1 MLEILTTG
9 GTIDKVYFDKKSNYE
24 VGDPFVEELL
34 HKMNVNISFKVKSL
48 MKIDSLDM
56 TDIHREEIL
65 NYLKNSTA
73 NNFLITHGTDSIVE
87 TAIYLKKISDKTIV
101 VLTGSLKP
109 AIFIDNDAIFN
120 VGSALTSAQILK
132 NGVYIVINGQ
142 VFNPDNVRK
151 NLEKNIFETIN

>member
-34 HKMNVNISFKVKSL
+34 HKMNVNISFMVKSL
-48 MKIDSLDM
+48 MRIDSLDM

-65 NYLKNSTA
+65 NYVKNSTA

-87 TAIYLKKISDKTIV
+87 TAIYLKKISDKTI

>member
-34 HKMNVNISFKVKSL
+34 RKMNVNISFKVKSL

-56 TDIHREEIL
+56 TDIHRKEIL
-65 NYLKNSTA
+65 NYVNNSDA

-87 TAIYLKKISDKTIV
+87 TAIFLKKFSDKTI

>member
-34 HKMNVNISFKVKSL
+34 RKMNVNISFKVKSL

-56 TDIHREEIL
+56 TDIDREEIL
-65 NYLKNSTA
+65 NYIKNSNA

-87 TAIYLKKISDKTIV
+87 TAIYLKKISDKTI

-142 VFNPDNVRK
+142 VFSPDNVRK

>member
-9 GTIDKVYFDKKSNYE
+9 GTIDKVYFDNKSNYE

-34 HKMNVNISFKVKSL
+34 RKMNVNISFKVKSL

-65 NYLKNSTA
+65 NYIKNSNA

-87 TAIYLKKISDKTIV
+87 TAIYLKKISDKTI

-151 NLEKNIFETIN
+151 NLDKNIFETIN

>member
-56 TDIHREEIL
+56 TDIDREEIL
-65 NYLKNSTA
+65 NYIKNS
-73 NNFLITHGTDSIVE
+73 NSINFLITHGTDSIVE
-87 TAIYLKKISDKTIV
+87 TAIYLKKISDKTI

>member
-34 HKMNVNISFKVKSL
+34 RKMNVNISFKVKSL

-65 NYLKNSTA
+65 NYVKNSTA

-101 VLTGSLKP
+101 LTGSLKP

-132 NGVYIVINGQ
+132 KGVYIVINGQ

>member
-1 MLEILTTG
+1 
-9 GTIDKVYFDKKSNYE
+9 
-24 VGDPFVEELL
+24 
-34 HKMNVNISFKVKSL
+34 MNVNISFKVKSL
-48 MKIDSLDM
+48 MRIDSLDM
-56 TDIHREEIL
+56 TDIHREVIL
-65 NYLKNSTA
+65 KYIINSNA

-87 TAIYLKKISDKTIV
+87 TAIYLKKITDKTI

-120 VGSALTSAQILK
+120 VGSALTSAQILN

-151 NLEKNIFETIN
+151 NLEKNVFETIN

>member
-56 TDIHREEIL
+56 TYIHREEIL
-65 NYLKNSTA
+65 NYVKNSNA

-87 TAIYLKKISDKTIV
+87 TAIYLKKISDKTI

>member
-9 GTIDKVYFDKKSNYE
+9 GTIDKVYFDNKSNYE

-56 TDIHREEIL
+56 TIIHREEIL
-65 NYLKNSTA
+65 NYIKNSNA

-101 VLTGSLKP
+101 LTGSLKP
-109 AIFIDNDAIFN
+109 AVFIDNDAIFN

-142 VFNPDNVRK
+142 VFNTDNVRK

>member
-48 MKIDSLDM
+48 MRIDSLDM
-56 TDIHREEIL
+56 TDNHREEIL
-65 NYLKNSTA
+65 NYIMNSNA

-87 TAIYLKKISDKTIV
+87 TAIYLKKISDKTI

>member
-48 MKIDSLDM
+48 MRIDSLDM
-56 TDIHREEIL
+56 TDIHRVEIL
-65 NYLKNSTA
+65 NYIMNSNS

-87 TAIYLKKISDKTIV
+87 TAIYLKKISDKTI

-132 NGVYIVINGQ
+132 KGVYIVINGQ
-142 VFNPDNVRK
+142 VFNPNNVRK
-151 NLEKNIFETIN
+151 NLDKNIFETIN

>member
-34 HKMNVNISFKVKSL
+34 RKMNVNISFKVKSL

-65 NYLKNSTA
+65 NYVKNSTA

-87 TAIYLKKISDKTIV
+87 TAIYLKKISDKTI

-142 VFNPDNVRK
+142 VFSPDNVRK

>member
-65 NYLKNSTA
+65 NYIKNSNT

-87 TAIYLKKISDKTIV
+87 TAIYLKKISDKTI

-132 NGVYIVINGQ
+132 KGVYIVINGQ

>member
-65 NYLKNSTA
+65 NYVKNSTA

-87 TAIYLKKISDKTIV
+87 TAIYLKKISDKTI

-151 NLEKNIFETIN
+151 NLEKNIFEKIN

>member
-101 VLTGSLKP
+101 LTGSLKP
-109 AIFIDNDAIFN
+109 EIFIDNDAIFN

>member
-65 NYLKNSTA
+65 NYVNNSTA
-73 NNFLITHGTDSIVE
+73 NNILITHGTDSIVE
-87 TAIYLKKISDKTIV
+87 TAIYLKKISDKTI

-132 NGVYIVINGQ
+132 KGVYIVINGQ

>member
-34 HKMNVNISFKVKSL
+34 RKMNVNISFKVKSL
-48 MKIDSLDM
+48 MKIDSLEM

-65 NYLKNSTA
+65 NYIKNS
-73 NNFLITHGTDSIVE
+73 NSINFLITHGTDSIVE
-87 TAIYLKKISDKTIV
+87 TAIYLKKISDKTI

>member
-34 HKMNVNISFKVKSL
+34 HKMNVNISFNVKSL
-48 MKIDSLDM
+48 MRIDSLDM
-56 TDIHREEIL
+56 TDIHREVIL
-65 NYLKNSTA
+65 KYIINSKA

-87 TAIYLKKISDKTIV
+87 TAIYLKKITDKTI

-120 VGSALTSAQILK
+120 VGSALTSAQILN
-132 NGVYIVINGQ
+132 NGVYIVITGQ
-142 VFNPDNVRK
+142 VFKPDNVRK
-151 NLEKNIFETIN
+151 NLEKNVFETIN

>member
-34 HKMNVNISFKVKSL
+34 HKMNVNISFMVKSL
-48 MKIDSLDM
+48 MRIDSLDM

-65 NYLKNSTA
+65 NYIMNSNA

-87 TAIYLKKISDKTIV
+87 TAIYLKKISDKTI

-151 NLEKNIFETIN
+151 NLEKNIFEKIN

>member
-48 MKIDSLDM
+48 MRIDSLDM
-56 TDIHREEIL
+56 TDIHREVIL
-65 NYLKNSTA
+65 KYIINSNA

-87 TAIYLKKISDKTIV
+87 TAIYLKKITDKTI

-120 VGSALTSAQILK
+120 VGSALTSAQIL
-132 NGVYIVINGQ
+132 NNVVYIVINGQ
-142 VFNPDNVRK
+142 VFNPYNVRK
-151 NLEKNIFETIN
+151 NLEKNVFETIN

>member
-56 TDIHREEIL
+56 TDIHRKEIL
-65 NYLKNSTA
+65 NYIMNSNA

-87 TAIYLKKISDKTIV
+87 TAIYLKKISDKTI

>member
-48 MKIDSLDM
+48 MRIDSLDM
-56 TDIHREEIL
+56 TDIHREVIL
-65 NYLKNSTA
+65 KYIINSNA

-87 TAIYLKKISDKTIV
+87 TAIYLKKITDKTI

-151 NLEKNIFETIN
+151 NLEKNVFETIN

>member
-9 GTIDKVYFDKKSNYE
+9 GTIDKVYFDKKSKYE

-48 MKIDSLDM
+48 MRIDSLDM

-65 NYLKNSTA
+65 NYIINSNA

-87 TAIYLKKISDKTIV
+87 TAIYLKKNSDKTI

-132 NGVYIVINGQ
+132 KGVYIVINGQ

>member
-24 VGDPFVEELL
+24 VGEPFIEELL
-34 HKMNVNISFKVKSL
+34 NKMNVNISFKVKSIIR
-48 MKIDSLDM
+48 IDSIDM
-56 TDIHREEIL
+56 TDVHRELIL
-65 NYLKNSTA
+65 NHIINSNA
-73 NNFLITHGTDSIVE
+73 NNFLITHGTDTIVE
-87 TAIYLKKISDKTIV
+87 TAIYLKKISDKTI

>member
-48 MKIDSLDM
+48 MKIDSLEM

-65 NYLKNSTA
+65 NYIKNS
-73 NNFLITHGTDSIVE
+73 NSINFLITHGTDSIVE
-87 TAIYLKKISDKTIV
+87 TAIYLKKISDKTI

>member
-48 MKIDSLDM
+48 MKIDSLEM

-65 NYLKNSTA
+65 NYIKNSNA

-87 TAIYLKKISDKTIV
+87 TAIYLKKISDKTI

-132 NGVYIVINGQ
+132 KGVYIVINGQ

>member
-48 MKIDSLDM
+48 MRIDSLDM

-65 NYLKNSTA
+65 NYIINSNT

-101 VLTGSLKP
+101 LTGSLKP
-109 AIFIDNDAIFN
+109 AIFIEMMLF
-120 VGSALTSAQILK
+120 LTLDQL
-132 NGVYIVINGQ
+132 
-142 VFNPDNVRK
+142 
-151 NLEKNIFETIN
+151 

>member
-9 GTIDKVYFDKKSNYE
+9 GTIDKVYYDKKSNYE

-48 MKIDSLDM
+48 MKIDSLEM

-65 NYLKNSTA
+65 NYIKNS
-73 NNFLITHGTDSIVE
+73 NSINFLITHGTDSIVE
-87 TAIYLKKISDKTIV
+87 TAIYLKKISDKTI

>member
-48 MKIDSLDM
+48 MRIDSLDM
-56 TDIHREEIL
+56 TDNHREKIL
-65 NYLKNSTA
+65 NYIMNSNA

-87 TAIYLKKISDKTIV
+87 TAIYLKKISDKTI

-132 NGVYIVINGQ
+132 KGVYIVINGQ

>member
-24 VGDPFVEELL
+24 VGEPFIEELL
-34 HKMNVNISFKVKSL
+34 NKMNVNISFKVKSI
-48 MKIDSLDM
+48 MRIDSIDM
-56 TDIHREEIL
+56 TDVHRELIL
-65 NYLKNSTA
+65 NHIINSNA
-73 NNFLITHGTDSIVE
+73 NNFLITHGTDTIVE
-87 TAIYLKKISDKTIV
+87 TAIYLKKISDKTI

-120 VGSALTSAQILK
+120 VGSALTSSQILK
-132 NGVYIVINGQ
+132 KGVYIVINGQ

>member
-48 MKIDSLDM
+48 MRIDSLDM
-56 TDIHREEIL
+56 TDNHREKIL
-65 NYLKNSTA
+65 NYIMNSNA

-87 TAIYLKKISDKTIV
+87 TAIYLKKISDKTI

>member
-34 HKMNVNISFKVKSL
+34 RKMNVNISFKVKSL

-56 TDIHREEIL
+56 TDTHREEIL
-65 NYLKNSTA
+65 NYIKNSNA

-87 TAIYLKKISDKTIV
+87 TAIYLKKISDKTI

-142 VFNPDNVRK
+142 VFNPNNVRK

>member
-9 GTIDKVYFDKKSNYE
+9 GTIDKVYFDKTSNYE

-65 NYLKNSTA
+65 NYVKNSNA

-87 TAIYLKKISDKTIV
+87 TAIYLKKISDKTI

-132 NGVYIVINGQ
+132 KGVYIVINGQ

>member
-56 TDIHREEIL
+56 TDTHREEIL
-65 NYLKNSTA
+65 NYVKNSTA

-87 TAIYLKKISDKTIV
+87 TAIYLKKISDKTI

-142 VFNPDNVRK
+142 VFNPNNVRK
-151 NLEKNIFETIN
+151 NLKKNIFETIN

>member
-9 GTIDKVYFDKKSNYE
+9 GTIDKVYFDKKCNYE

-34 HKMNVNISFKVKSL
+34 RKMNVNISFKVKSL

-65 NYLKNSTA
+65 NYIKNSNA

-101 VLTGSLKP
+101 LTGSLKP

-120 VGSALTSAQILK
+120 V
-132 NGVYIVINGQ
+132 
-142 VFNPDNVRK
+142 
-151 NLEKNIFETIN
+151 

>member
-34 HKMNVNISFKVKSL
+34 RKMNVNISFKVKSL

-65 NYLKNSTA
+65 NYIKNSNA

-87 TAIYLKKISDKTIV
+87 TAIYLKKISDKTI

-142 VFNPDNVRK
+142 VFNPNNVRK
-151 NLEKNIFETIN
+151 NLKKNIFETIN

>member
-48 MKIDSLDM
+48 MKIDSIDM

-65 NYLKNSTA
+65 NYIKNSTS

-87 TAIYLKKISDKTIV
+87 TAIYLKKISDKTI

-142 VFNPDNVRK
+142 VFNPDNVKK

>member
-56 TDIHREEIL
+56 TDIHRKEIL
-65 NYLKNSTA
+65 NYVKNSTA

-87 TAIYLKKISDKTIV
+87 TAIYLKKISDKTI

>member
-48 MKIDSLDM
+48 MRIDSLDM
-56 TDIHREEIL
+56 TDVHRKEIL
-65 NYLKNSTA
+65 NYIINSNA

-87 TAIYLKKISDKTIV
+87 TAIYLKKILDKTI

-132 NGVYIVINGQ
+132 KGVYIVINGQ